1 MLKRLWLYAPAL
13 VVLCGLAGGGC
24 DDDPAAP
31 VGQPSPGPCVDA
43 DTFRVSDFTNSSWI
57 DNRWF
62 PLLPGKQWILDG
74 TANRGGGVI
83 HHRVVFTVT
92 NLIKVI
98 DGVTTVVLWDR
109 DYNGDELVEA
119 ELAFFAQDRCGRVW
133 SLGEYPEEYER
144 GEFLGAPST
153 WLSGQGGAKA
163 GVHMVLEPLVGTRFL
178 QGWAPEIN
186 FLDSAVVYQEN
197 QRVCVT
203 YNCFEN
209 VLVTDEWSPLE
220 PGSGHQR
227 KFYAPGMGI
236 VKVTAVEDP
245 EAETLQLVNV
255 FQLSPQVLEEANVEA
270 LRLDARAYENVD
282 FYSST
287 APARRRP

>member
-1 MLKRLWLYAPAL
+1 MRNRLWLYTLA
-13 VVLCGLAGGGC
+13 VVTTCGLVGGGC
-24 DDDPAAP
+24 DDD
-31 VGQPSPGPCVDA
+31 SPGPVGPPPPECGVA
-43 DTFRVSDFTNSSWI
+43 DSFRAEDFTNSSWI

-62 PLLPGKQWILDG
+62 PLLPGKQFILDG

-92 NLIKVI
+92 DLIKVI

-119 ELAFFAQDRCGRVW
+119 ELAFFAQDRCGRIW

-144 GEFLGAPST
+144 GEFLGAPNT
-153 WLSGQGGAKA
+153 WISGQAGAKA
-163 GVHMVLEPLVGTRFL
+163 GTHMVADPQLGTRFL

-186 FLDSAVVYQEN
+186 FLDSAVVYQTG
-197 QRVCVT
+197 QRVCVP

-227 KFYAPGMGI
+227 KYYAPGMGI
-236 VKVTAVEDP
+236 VRVTAVEDP
-245 EAETLQLVNV
+245 EAETLELINV
-255 FQLSPQVLEEANVEA
+255 FQLGPEVLAEARTEA
-270 LRLDARAYENVD
+270 LRLDARAYENID
-282 FYSST
+282 FYRNT
-287 APARRRP
+287 ALARRRP